1 MTISLLNSKAA
12 SKGSCNSGV
21 AASYRADVT
30 SRGAD
35 AIEIIGHGDI
45 DGEVL
50 LLGLRESVGTR
61 DVVRDL
67 ELGELG
73 SSITGLIKITLV
85 GAGTISIDLENYTL
99 IVYVVSEDLALT
111 WWMVTVMTLPAET

>member
-1 MTISLLNSKAA
+1 M
-12 SKGSCNSGV
+12 
-21 AASYRADVT
+21 
-30 SRGAD
+30 
-35 AIEIIGHGDI
+35 
-45 DGEVL
+45 

-85 GAGTISIDLENYTL
+85 GAGTISIDLESYTL